1 VSKLRHIETAS
12 RQAALIQSMIDDLG
26 RTVQILRIDICT
38 EEERA
43 GIFDKADPLYSMI
56 ARTLL
61 VRLENLEMTIA
72 DLKNRLTSLDPENE
86 VRKAA

>member
-12 RQAALIQSMIDDLG
+12 RQAALIQSIIDDLG
-26 RTVQILRIDICT
+26 RTVQILRVDIST
-38 EEERA
+38 EEERTRVS
-43 GIFDKADPLYSMI
+43 DRADPLYPMV

-61 VRLENLEMTIA
+61 VRLENLEVTIA
-72 DLKNRLTSLDPENE
+72 DLKNRRTSLDPENE